1 MPKAVLEI
9 KKLKK
14 SYSKTIAVND
24 LSLTVNEGEIIGLIG
39 PNGAGKSTTI
49 KCALGLLNKDEGE
62 IKFFGRDITKEFEK
76 IMTFVGYVPSENS
89 MYENMKVI
97 DFFRYSN
104 SFYEV
109 DFYPNI
115 LTLSQRLDLDLQK
128 KIGDLSLGNKR
139 KVSIINA
146 LFHEPQIIIFDEP
159 TNGLDPLS
167 RLEFEKILKEEKKK
181 GTAILYSS
189 HNLNEVQNLCDNVL
203 IIKNGEL
210 IPDVDASALKNAHK
224 KIVLESNKQL
234 EKKYFNIEGIKNL
247 EIEQFKATFLYAGN
261 MANLIHKLDSL
272 DLSDLQIENPNL
284 EEVFLH
290 YYNK

>member
-1 MPKAVLEI
+1 
-9 KKLKK
+9 
-14 SYSKTIAVND
+14 
-24 LSLTVNEGEIIGLIG
+24 
-39 PNGAGKSTTI
+39 
-49 KCALGLLNKDEGE
+49 
-62 IKFFGRDITKEFEK
+62 
-76 IMTFVGYVPSENS
+76 MTFVGYVPSENS